1 MFTED
6 HYSRRYY
13 QSPHT
18 RPNKEGI
25 RPEGP
30 KLQDIDKVFILL
42 IDLER
47 IYFSPLYQALTFFV
61 NVVQLILSGTSQHCQ
76 GFLQVYIYHRADILL
91 V

>member
-25 RPEGP
+25 RPDGP

-47 IYFSPLYQALTFFV
+47 IYFSLLYQALTLNSLHEHLQEDMEHSNIARDFFKC
-61 NVVQLILSGTSQHCQ
+61 IS
-76 GFLQVYIYHRADILL
+76 I
-91 V
+91 